1 MRTALKIKFFIIF
14 LLLAIANTVVAQT
27 ALNAGFVDGIWYSK
41 TPFFDGDEVRI
52 YAVIQNQSGFDISG
66 EVEFFSDDKLLS
78 KSDFSAVNGRLIEK
92 WADWKVI
99 YGEHTISV
107 KISNVEKS
115 EIGQD
120 PVSVGLI
127 ENIFISEK
135 HIIDIDTDKDGIGN
149 KDDFDDDGDGISD
162 MEEIKTGA
170 NPLVFDLP
178 IDKSVNLPTNGRD
191 NIQNKNADEN
201 NKLEKAKVLT
211 KNITEKTIEATK
223 TVFEKTKEIIEQTTM
238 VLEEQKEKIEQEL
251 LQKQKEKLL
260 KGELPQINED
270 KNLFVAAIVGNIPSL
285 KELYNLFLGIFI
297 YILNSWWILLGG
309 FFILLCLL
317 WKMLK
322 RKFGR
327 EEF

>member
-1 MRTALKIKFFIIF
+1 MRTALKIKFLIIF

-27 ALNAGFVDGIWYSK
+27 ALNAGFVNGIWYSK

>member
-1 MRTALKIKFFIIF
+1 MRTALKIKFLILFF
-14 LLLAIANTVVAQT
+14 VFTVAVPVLAQT